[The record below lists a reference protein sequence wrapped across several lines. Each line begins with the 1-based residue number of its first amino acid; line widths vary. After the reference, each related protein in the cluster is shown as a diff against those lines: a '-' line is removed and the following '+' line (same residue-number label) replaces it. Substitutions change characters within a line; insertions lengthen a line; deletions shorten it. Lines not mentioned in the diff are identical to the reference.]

1 MANVDRLS
9 TLDDGYVTGDLS
21 LFPVGLDDKTSL
33 YQARNNAETAL
44 TQGLSYSGKFIVV
57 DDATGFPPNGLIRV
71 GTELVYYDSRTAN
84 TFKDLKRGFAQSRQ
98 SLWPIATKVT
108 NSVMAEHHNAIKDAL
123 INIQKN
129 LGLEENPDALS
140 LNGLLKSLE
149 VRFLAPKP
157 LFSGFPRK
165 GSVPLTVCFQ
175 NFSTGEGVR
184 YFWDFGDGSTSQ
196 DVSPVHT
203 YMSDGV
209 YTVQMSTFTAQ
220 KAQGVV
226 TKKGYVTVD
235 AVEKLSYVFVEPT
248 SGPAG
253 TFVFV
258 DQTDGDI
265 ASRHWVFGD
274 GTDPVTVTDPYI
286 HTVSHAYTTPGN
298 YTALLLVV
306 FASGKQRT
314 LTVTVTVTD

>member
-1 MANVDRLS
+1 M
-9 TLDDGYVTGDLS
+9 
-21 LFPVGLDDKTSL
+21 
-33 YQARNNAETAL
+33 
-44 TQGLSYSGKFIVV
+44 
-57 DDATGFPPNGLIRV
+57 
-71 GTELVYYDSRTAN
+71 
-84 TFKDLKRGFAQSRQ
+84 
-98 SLWPIATKVT
+98 
-108 NSVMAEHHNAIKDAL
+108 
-123 INIQKN
+123 
-129 LGLEENPDALS
+129 
-140 LNGLLKSLE
+140 KSLE

-253 TFVFV
+253 TDMITGLYSASADSIPILCITGQAPRARLHKEDFQAV
-258 DQTDGDI
+258 DIESIKTRLMRGQAMPTGSITPSPLGGFNDPEVEKRLPFDI
-265 ASRHWVFGD
+265 AR
-274 GTDPVTVTDPYI
+274 
-286 HTVSHAYTTPGN
+286 AK
-298 YTALLLVV
+298 ALIAEMENGSPDDDYYDAKVKVLSEEIKHHV
-306 FASGKQRT
+306 KEEEQRGGPHE
-314 LTVTVTVTD
+314 VHRGA